1 MEAISHLN
9 PDQATADLNA
19 AADYARK
26 LLSSNASSS
35 LPDSAG
41 GGAQSFRFATNRG
54 DLSAALSSM
63 ARRRIKTR

>member
-19 AADYARK
+19 AADYAG
-26 LLSSNASSS
+26 SSSLRMASSS

-41 GGAQSFRFATNRG
+41 WRSIFPVATNRG
-54 DLSAALSSM
+54 DLSAAFVFYG
-63 ARRRIKTR
+63 APRIKTR